1 MLYNLDHDTTR
12 YDATMRSRTM
22 REPGLAAPVAKVG
35 KFRLKFIHQLFREM
49 GFIGQQLLTRSHL
62 CLAYMSSQRII
73 LDGLLLQ
80 QRRRQLKLALALLT
94 AKTGDQVGLLHTT
107 GTLAALNRQQ
117 PCESVHL
124 RNPYPLIRKPS
135 LFHLTISNSM
145 LQSALVRVNKYFF
158 TTFTNNLAKTPN
170 YKLSSQ

>member
-1 MLYNLDHDTTR
+1 
-12 YDATMRSRTM
+12 M

-73 LDGLLLQ
+73 LDGLLLR

-107 GTLAALNRQQ
+107 GTLAPLNRQQ

-124 RNPYPLIRKPS
+124 ERI
-135 LFHLTISNSM
+135 
-145 LQSALVRVNKYFF
+145 VF
-158 TTFTNNLAKTPN
+158 T
-170 YKLSSQ
+170 